1 MQILQT
7 PTYKDPFS
15 SPIDTAFIN
24 MAQLSIKTP
33 QNINIFERPK
43 SFTNLRKASLDYSSC
58 KNSSNVPHFQTSIKP
73 QFQPKTTEIYQNSQA
88 LLKHLKSLNNK
99 SLNVDILQNKST
111 NLLKQRTNQMI
122 NPQKPRST
130 IKKFIDLDKRGS
142 SITNVHVNV
151 NLSSNPKQNGVSL
164 NTSNT
169 NMSTTSIAT
178 HHIKGK
184 SSHYCDS
191 GFGKELENQALYL
204 IQELRQNNKNRTVE
218 KEFMNTVVMQK
229 VFSFFKALPGL
240 DPLVIALIAELQEV
254 LGKNETKIK
263 ENLKELENVFVKKEE
278 AERRIEKEFVEKI
291 EKQEKKI
298 EDFIAIFDVLKSQGI
313 NFEEVLRKGLLKQKK
328 QNLQESSD
336 VYEDSGEEK
345 QKKWGKREILF
356 NNMVKPTE
364 FADESVINDSEES
377 SFNYYGKPESP
388 LISKRLN
395 NIPVI
400 NNKKKG
406 VFSDVLRLNL
416 KEIEIKRALE
426 SNTSDSQENFKE
438 NMTINKFIKKK

>member
-254 LGKNETKIK
+254 LGKN
-263 ENLKELENVFVKKEE
+263 
-278 AERRIEKEFVEKI
+278 
-291 EKQEKKI
+291 
-298 EDFIAIFDVLKSQGI
+298 
-313 NFEEVLRKGLLKQKK
+313 
-328 QNLQESSD
+328 
-336 VYEDSGEEK
+336 
-345 QKKWGKREILF
+345 
-356 NNMVKPTE
+356 
-364 FADESVINDSEES
+364 
-377 SFNYYGKPESP
+377 
-388 LISKRLN
+388 
-395 NIPVI
+395 
-400 NNKKKG
+400 
-406 VFSDVLRLNL
+406 
-416 KEIEIKRALE
+416 
-426 SNTSDSQENFKE
+426 
-438 NMTINKFIKKK
+438 